1 MVGNLTRVVGVI
13 SGKGGV
19 GKTTF
24 SINLAIALSRLGKR
38 VVVVDCN
45 ISTPHLAYYIGAGNY
60 SATLNNVFRDEVDI
74 KFVPVEREGVMF
86 IPASDELRDLIKV
99 DISELKR
106 HISRLSN
113 DAFYDFIILDSAPGL
128 GREALSVFQ
137 ACNEIIFVTTP
148 TIPTLTDMTR
158 CAEVASQIGHKKF
171 YMVLNMI
178 RNKQYELS
186 ALDATNMFRSPI
198 LGTIPFDE
206 TIMDSTS
213 LGIPYLSYKP
223 DSKIS
228 DNYMQIA
235 ANLAGIIYE
244 RPSIIKRIS
253 SKLKRSFK
261 RNK

>member
-24 SINLAIALSRLGKR
+24 SINLAIALTRLGKK

-128 GREALSVFQ
+128 GREALSSNFSRQVFLIMSPPNGMFSF
-137 ACNEIIFVTTP
+137 ALTYRDYSLN
-148 TIPTLTDMTR
+148 TIR
-158 CAEVASQIGHKKF
+158 
-171 YMVLNMI
+171 Y
-178 RNKQYELS
+178 
-186 ALDATNMFRSPI
+186 
-198 LGTIPFDE
+198 
-206 TIMDSTS
+206 
-213 LGIPYLSYKP
+213 
-223 DSKIS
+223 DSKLLRH
-228 DNYMQIA
+228 NQGIA
-235 ANLAGIIYE
+235 TSHILFQGIYQY
-244 RPSIIKRIS
+244 
-253 SKLKRSFK
+253 LCL
-261 RNK
+261 